1 MTWHVTGSNFVN
13 YDFVVQDF
21 NFNVIFIF
29 YLECDLVYK
38 KNIILTVNFN
48 FWSNNDLFQW
58 NYLIMAFSEVL

>member
-48 FWSNNDLFQW
+48 F
-58 NYLIMAFSEVL
+58 